1 MTRRLRAWLIRGAAL
16 LAAISAGAASAQRLP
31 DGVADCRSRLAGEQT
46 EAPDAGAGGRA
57 YPSRVGDLCPELAE
71 AIDGGAWGGALADA
85 GAKDLTATSLGALA
99 ELAGGYVRPANAGPE
114 LATAAL
120 DEALEELELRETPTS
135 LSIWDRIQKWFDE
148 HFGTQGDEARDWL
161 ERWLQDLSVPERVI
175 RYVVI
180 ALGFLIVAAT
190 AVIVWNELRVAG
202 VLAGGALRKYA
213 PLTRES
219 AAAEHPRDLDDVLQ
233 APLGRRP
240 ALLLALVLDRL
251 RERSQASLRDSFT
264 HRELLGAARGLSAEQ
279 SKAFHVVV
287 DAAERATFGGW
298 RPDPPACDGLVES
311 GRSLLASLSSEPT
324 GR

>member
-1 MTRRLRAWLIRGAAL
+1 MTRRLRVWLVRGAAL
-16 LAAISAGAASAQRLP
+16 AAMSAGAASAQRLP
-31 DGVADCRSRLAGEQT
+31 EGVAECRSRMAGQQT
-46 EAPDAGAGGRA
+46 EAEEAGAGRRS

-85 GAKDLTATSLGALA
+85 GARDLTATSLGELA
-99 ELAGGYVRPANAGPE
+99 ELAEAYVRPANAGPE

-120 DEALEELELRETPTS
+120 DEALEELELLETPTS

-148 HFGTQGDEARDWL
+148 HLGTQGDEARGWL
-161 ERWLQDLSVPERVI
+161 ERWLQDLSVPERLI
-175 RYVVI
+175 RYAVI
-180 ALGFLIVAAT
+180 ALGLLIVAAT

-202 VLAGGALRKYA
+202 VLAGGALGKYA
-213 PLTRES
+213 PLTRDS
-219 AAAEHPRDLDDVLQ
+219 AAAERRPRDLDDVLQ

-240 ALLLALVLDRL
+240 ALLLALVLD
-251 RERSQASLRDSFT
+251 SLRSRSPASVHDSFT

-298 RPDPPACDGLVES
+298 RPDAPACDGLVER
-311 GRSLLASLSSEPT
+311 GRALLASLSCETT